1 MQLEPADV
9 SLAQTSMTQLLEESS
24 MPSNPYPDE
33 SMRMAPADPLEQTEQ
48 MEDIPL
54 KRPPA
59 PAAAVPV
66 PVPMVEKPVA
76 IEIPELPPEETHAVK
91 RSIVKLSDFIQWFV
105 AVLEVA
111 LALRFVLK
119 LIGADPNNAF
129 ALLLYGSTN
138 IVLFP
143 FSNIIT
149 TVSRFEGS
157 TLIAMIVYALILWAI
172 KRFLSILITDPD
184 EEMAS

>member
-1 MQLEPADV
+1 
-9 SLAQTSMTQLLEESS
+9 
-24 MPSNPYPDE
+24 MPSNPHPDE
-33 SMRMAPADPLEQTEQ
+33 SMRMAPVDPLAKTEQ
-48 MEDIPL
+48 MEDIPMR
-54 KRPPA
+54 RPPT
-59 PAAAVPV
+59 PAAAVPAPA
-66 PVPMVEKPVA
+66 PVVEKTA
-76 IEIPELPPEETHAVK
+76 EIELPELPAEETHAVK

-111 LALRFVLK
+111 LALRFILK

-143 FSNIIT
+143 FSNIIPT
-149 TVSRFEGS
+149 LSRFEGS
-157 TLIAMIVYALILWAI
+157 TLIAMLVYALVLWAI

-184 EEMAS
+184 EEVAS